1 MPFSKGDPNINRAGR
16 PKKGQSIKELLR
28 DRIDVVE
35 QDGTTRA
42 QKIVEILST
51 KATDGDLKA
60 IEMVLDRIDGKPNQH
75 ITSENDNKI
84 VVEHEI
90 AD

>member
-60 IEMVLDRIDGKPNQH
+60 IEMVLVGLAIYSIKHHLDCFQ
-75 ITSENDNKI
+75 IT
-84 VVEHEI
+84 VCCLC
-90 AD
+90 